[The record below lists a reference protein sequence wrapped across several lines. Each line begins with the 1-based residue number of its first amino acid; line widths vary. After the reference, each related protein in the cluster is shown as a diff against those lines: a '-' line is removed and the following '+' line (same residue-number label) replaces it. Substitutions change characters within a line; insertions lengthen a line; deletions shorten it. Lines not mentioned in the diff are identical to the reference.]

1 MAEQDDQSSM
11 KMPIHTLT
19 LAVCLIGAVSA
30 HAAGTDTAYALYSEG
45 HADEALLD
53 YQHLAKSGNAL
64 AQYNYAMLLR
74 RNPASSAPHAWLD
87 WLRKAADGGIKQAAF
102 ALGVAYE
109 HGDGGL
115 TKSQTDATH
124 WFEVAAKQGHVE
136 AEVSLGTQYFLGRG
150 APKSYVDAAH
160 WYERAAEHNDVAA
173 QYLIASMYEHGDGV
187 KQDLKKAQHWYLA
200 AARQGDEAAK
210 IKAKTVGVP

>member
-1 MAEQDDQSSM
+1 MMTSLS
-11 KMPIHTLT
+11 
-19 LAVCLIGAVSA
+19 LAALLICQLAGAS
-30 HAAGTDTAYALYSEG
+30 HAAGTEQAYALYSSG

-53 YQHLAKSGNAL
+53 YQHLAKSGNPL

-74 RNPASSAPHAWLD
+74 RNPSATAPNAWLD

-115 TKSQTDATH
+115 AKSQTEATR

-136 AEVSLGTQYFLGRG
+136 AEVSLATQYFLGRG
-150 APKSYVDAAH
+150 AAQSYADAAI
-160 WYERAAEHNDVAA
+160 WYERAALQNDVAA

-187 KQDLKKAQHWYLA
+187 KQDLKKAQRWYLA

-210 IKAKTVGVP
+210 IKAKTVGN